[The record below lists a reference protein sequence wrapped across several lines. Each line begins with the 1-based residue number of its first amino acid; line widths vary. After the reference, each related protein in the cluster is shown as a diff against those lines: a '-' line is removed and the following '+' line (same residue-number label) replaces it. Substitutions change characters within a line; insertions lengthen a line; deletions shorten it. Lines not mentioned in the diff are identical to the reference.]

1 MVKEYVSALS
11 KASVSILM
19 FLSFLFILKISYIY
33 IYEKKKS
40 TAATVKKLI
49 HFFVF
54 IYILLIMVLNYIQF
68 EIYYYNPAIWT
79 IFYKV
84 IYNICGFLFTS
95 SFILLLTYWIGM
107 ITDIFQI
114 RKGAIFTKY
123 TGPVFMVVQFTNFVI
138 KLLTIISN
146 ARLFYLQTR
155 LDLEKASIYYDF
167 FVNIFVLII
176 LVVFIVVNLY
186 IFNKKVRRRIKI
198 FTVIAAIVGLTF
210 FVLTLIR
217 VFIYYDSDRYS
228 FATLILVS
236 ALCLEVI
243 FVIYPIRIDVI
254 KNKHI
259 NKFFGL
265 FYIGYSKET
274 KQETHSSYKK
284 SHHPGGG
291 PNHHDVAHNEK
302 ETVISMDDLTSTTCT
317 NTSTTTTNTANN
329 KGGNLDNTN
338 TTNTATS
345 PLESQSLNTNST
357 PNTCAD
363 SIDNNS
369 NLQHHHEIS
378 INPPNELNV

>member
-1 MVKEYVSALS
+1 MVKDYVSSLS

-54 IYILLIMVLNYIQF
+54 IYILLIMILNYIQF

-198 FTVIAAIVGLTF
+198 FTVIAAVVGSTF

-284 SHHPGGG
+284 SQHPGANGATHVDG
-291 PNHHDVAHNEK
+291 VHNEK

-317 NTSTTTTNTANN
+317 NTNTTNN
-329 KGGNLDNTN
+329 KGGCDNTNNTN
-338 TTNTATS
+338 TTTS

-363 SIDNNS
+363 SIDNNINNS
-369 NLQHHHEIS
+369 NLQQNQNES